1 MNAKLHIKPIRI
13 LKGHRQGLY
22 GLCTGA
28 NGTLL
33 SCGGDGMLVAWQP
46 LIEDDGKLIAT
57 VPEPVYSLAHDSRV
71 GILCGGQSGSLY
83 VITEGGETRNFQ
95 KHQQG
100 IFWIGFLENGNF
112 ITCGGD
118 GWAVL
123 WNSQAE
129 ILQERKLSGR
139 SLRCAVRIPNGWA
152 FGSSDSDIY
161 ITDSEF
167 RTQQILKGHK
177 ESVFALANAGGRL
190 FSGGRDALIHIW
202 DVAEGRQ
209 ALPVNAHWYHVNDL
223 KLSPS
228 GKYLASASMDKTIKL
243 WDPETMELLKVMDA
257 AKYGA
262 HASSVN
268 RLLWIND
275 TVLASASD
283 DREIGIWE
291 ISES

>member
-1 MNAKLHIKPIRI
+1 MKAKLHIKPIRN

-22 GLCTGA
+22 GLCAGPD
-28 NGTLL
+28 GVLL
-33 SCGGDGMLVAWQP
+33 SCGGDGMLVAWRA
-46 LIEDDGKLIAT
+46 LTEDDGKLLAT
-57 VPEPVYSLAHDSRV
+57 APEPVYSLAYDNRV
-71 GILCGGQSGSLY
+71 GILCGGQSGNLY
-83 VITEGGETRNFQ
+83 LISETGETRNLQ

-123 WNSQAE
+123 WNPQAE
-129 ILQERKLSGR
+129 ILQERRLSSR
-139 SLRCAVRIPNGWA
+139 SLRCAVHIPNGWA

-167 RTQQILKGHK
+167 RTQQVLRGHK
-177 ESVFALANAGGRL
+177 ESVFALASVKGKL
-190 FSGGRDALIHIW
+190 FSGGRDALIHVW
-202 DVAEGRQ
+202 DIDQARQ
-209 ALPVNAHWYHVNDL
+209 ELPINAHWFHVNDL
-223 KLSPS
+223 KLSPA
-228 GKYLASASMDKTIKL
+228 GKYLASASMDKTIKI
-243 WDPETMELLKVMDA
+243 WDPESMELLKVIDA

-268 RLLWIND
+268 RLLWLDNS
-275 TVLASASD
+275 VLASASD

-291 ISES
+291 ISEG